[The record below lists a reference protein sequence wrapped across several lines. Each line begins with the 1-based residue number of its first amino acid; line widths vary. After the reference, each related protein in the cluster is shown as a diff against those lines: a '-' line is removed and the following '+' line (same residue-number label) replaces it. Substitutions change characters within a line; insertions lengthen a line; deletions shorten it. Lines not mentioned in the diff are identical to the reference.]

1 MKQYSIVLILI
12 SALFISACNKSQS
25 LLQTEISEMEKSVE
39 SNNKLDTANCD
50 SLISLYKNYC
60 VLYKD
65 DTICADYFF
74 KAAELSAKAG
84 KYQQAIELYGNTQRF
99 PVYRKVA
106 RALFMQG
113 FIAENN
119 LGDKNAA
126 REYYNRFLI
135 KFPQHK
141 MANEVKML
149 IQSLNITDEMLIQNL
164 KRQND
169 TLVNANQ

>member
-1 MKQYSIVLILI
+1 MKKYSLLLILVSGLI
-12 SALFISACNKSQS
+12 LSACDKSQS
-25 LLQTEISEMEKSVE
+25 SLQRDISKLEKSVLVA
-39 SNNKLDTANCD
+39 STIDTVNCD

-60 VLYKD
+60 TLYKD

-74 KAAELSAKAG
+74 KAAELSAQLG

-113 FIAENN
+113 FISENN
-119 LGDKNAA
+119 LHDKNAA
-126 REYYNRFLI
+126 REYYNRFII
-135 KFPQHK
+135 KFPDHK
-141 MANEVKML
+141 MTPEVKML
-149 IQSLNITDEMLIQNL
+149 IQSLNFSDEMLIQNL

-169 TLVNANQ
+169 TLSNPN

>member
-1 MKQYSIVLILI
+1 MKQYSIILI
-12 SALFISACNKSQS
+12 IVTSVIFSACNKSQTS
-25 LLQTEISEMEKSVE
+25 LQTEISEMEKSVNVA
-39 SNNKLDTANCD
+39 SNVDTANCD

-74 KAAELSAKAG
+74 KAAELSVRLG
-84 KYQQAIELYGNTQRF
+84 KYQQAIELFGNTQRF

-113 FIAENN
+113 FIAESN

-126 REYYNRFLI
+126 REYYNRFII
-135 KFPQHK
+135 KFPNHK
-141 MANEVKML
+141 MTPEVKML
-149 IQSLNITDEMLIQNL
+149 IQSLNFTDEMLIENL

-169 TLVNANQ
+169 TLSNPN

>member
-1 MKQYSIVLILI
+1 MKNYSILLILI
-12 SALFISACNKSQS
+12 AGVLISACNKSQS
-25 LLQTEISEMEKSVE
+25 SLQTEISEFEKSVLVA
-39 SNNKLDTANCD
+39 SKVDTVNCD

-74 KAAELSAKAG
+74 KAAELSAQLG
-84 KYQQAIELYGNTQRF
+84 KYQQAIELFGNTQRF

-119 LGDKNAA
+119 LHDKNAA
-126 REYYNRFLI
+126 REYYNRFII
-135 KFPQHK
+135 KFPDHK
-141 MANEVKML
+141 MTPEVKML
-149 IQSLNITDEMLIQNL
+149 IQSLNFSDEMLIQNL
-164 KRQND
+164 KRHND
-169 TLVNANQ
+169 TLSNPN

>member
-1 MKQYSIVLILI
+1 MKNYSILLILI
-12 SALFISACNKSQS
+12 AGVLISACNKSQS
-25 LLQTEISEMEKSVE
+25 SLQTEISQMEKSVLVA
-39 SNNKLDTANCD
+39 SKVDTINCD
-50 SLISLYKNYC
+50 SLISLYENYC

-74 KAAELSAKAG
+74 KAAEMSAQLG
-84 KYQQAIELYGNTQRF
+84 KYQQAIELFGNTQRF

-119 LGDKNAA
+119 LHDKNAA
-126 REYYNRFLI
+126 REYYNRFII
-135 KFPQHK
+135 KFPNHK
-141 MANEVKML
+141 MTPEVKML
-149 IQSLNITDEMLIQNL
+149 IQSLNFSDEMLIQNF

-169 TLVNANQ
+169 TLSNPN

>member
-1 MKQYSIVLILI
+1 MKNYSILLILI
-12 SALFISACNKSQS
+12 AGVLISACNKSQS
-25 LLQTEISEMEKSVE
+25 SLQTEISQMEKSVLVA
-39 SNNKLDTANCD
+39 SKFDTINCD

-74 KAAELSAKAG
+74 KAADLSAQLG
-84 KYQQAIELYGNTQRF
+84 KYQQAIELFGNTQRF

-119 LGDKNAA
+119 LHDKNAA
-126 REYYNRFLI
+126 REYYNRFII
-135 KFPQHK
+135 KFPNHK
-141 MANEVKML
+141 MTPEVKML
-149 IQSLNITDEMLIQNL
+149 IQSLNFSDEMLIQNF

-169 TLVNANQ
+169 TLSNPN

>member
-1 MKQYSIVLILI
+1 MKKYSLIL
-12 SALFISACNKSQS
+12 FILTGVILTACNKSQS
-25 LLQTEISEMEKSVE
+25 SLQTEISEMEKSATAT
-39 SNNKLDTANCD
+39 STIDTVNCD

-74 KAAELSAKAG
+74 KAAELSVQLG
-84 KYQQAIELYGNTQRF
+84 KYQQAIELFGNTQRF
-99 PVYRKVA
+99 PVYRKGA

-119 LGDKNAA
+119 LHDKNAA
-126 REYYNRFLI
+126 REYYNRFII
-135 KFPQHK
+135 KFPNHK
-141 MANEVKML
+141 MAYEVKML
-149 IQSLNITDEMLIQNL
+149 IQSLNFTDEMLIQNL

-169 TLVNANQ
+169 TLSNPN

>member
-1 MKQYSIVLILI
+1 MKKYSII
-12 SALFISACNKSQS
+12 LFILTGVTLAACNKSQS
-25 LLQTEISEMEKSVE
+25 SLQTEISEMEKSV
-39 SNNKLDTANCD
+39 SATSTIDTVNCD

-60 VLYKD
+60 ELYKD

-74 KAAELSAKAG
+74 RAAETSIQLG
-84 KYQQAIELYGNTQRF
+84 KYQQAIEFFGNTQRF

-119 LGDKNAA
+119 LKDKNAA

-135 KFPQHK
+135 KFPNHK
-141 MANEVKML
+141 MASEVKML
-149 IQSLNITDEMLIQNL
+149 IQSLNLTDEMLIQNL

-169 TLVNANQ
+169 TISNPN

>member
-1 MKQYSIVLILI
+1 MKKYTLLLILVSGLI
-12 SALFISACNKSQS
+12 LSACNKSQS
-25 LLQTEISEMEKSVE
+25 SLQEDIAKLEKSVLVA
-39 SNNKLDTANCD
+39 STIDTVNCD

-74 KAAELSAKAG
+74 KAAELSAKTG
-84 KYQQAIELYGNTQRF
+84 KYQQAIELFGNTQRF

-119 LGDKNAA
+119 LHDKNAA
-126 REYYNRFLI
+126 REYYNRFII
-135 KFPQHK
+135 KFPDHK
-141 MANEVKML
+141 MTPEVKML
-149 IQSLNITDEMLIQNL
+149 IQSLNFSDEMLIQNL

-169 TLVNANQ
+169 MLSNPN

>member
-1 MKQYSIVLILI
+1 MKNYSILLILI
-12 SALFISACNKSQS
+12 AGVLISACNKSQS
-25 LLQTEISEMEKSVE
+25 SLQTEISQMEKSVLVA
-39 SNNKLDTANCD
+39 SKVDTVNCD
-50 SLISLYKNYC
+50 TLISLYKNYC

-74 KAAELSAKAG
+74 KAAELSAQLG
-84 KYQQAIELYGNTQRF
+84 KYQQAIELFGNTQRF

-119 LGDKNAA
+119 LHDKNAA
-126 REYYNRFLI
+126 REYYNRFII
-135 KFPQHK
+135 KFPNHK
-141 MANEVKML
+141 MTPEVKML
-149 IQSLNITDEMLIQNL
+149 IQSLNFSDEMLIQNL

-169 TLVNANQ
+169 TLSNPN

>member
-1 MKQYSIVLILI
+1 MKRKSIFLILTVAI
-12 SALFISACNKSQS
+12 VISACNKSQTS
-25 LLQTEISEMEKSVE
+25 LQTEISELEKFVDL
-39 SNNKLDTANCD
+39 NNNIDTTNCD
-50 SLISLYKNYC
+50 SLIALYKNYC
-60 VLYKD
+60 VIFKD

-149 IQSLNITDEMLIQNL
+149 IQSLNMTDEMLIQNL

>member
-1 MKQYSIVLILI
+1 MKKHTLLLILVSGLI
-12 SALFISACNKSQS
+12 LSACNKSQS
-25 LLQTEISEMEKSVE
+25 SLQEDIAKLEKSVLVA
-39 SNNKLDTANCD
+39 STIDTVNCD

-60 VLYKD
+60 TLYKD

-74 KAAELSAKAG
+74 KAAEISTQLG
-84 KYQQAIELYGNTQRF
+84 KYQQAIELFGNTQRF

-119 LGDKNAA
+119 LHDKNAA
-126 REYYNRFLI
+126 REYYNRFII
-135 KFPQHK
+135 KFPDHK
-141 MANEVKML
+141 MTPEVKML
-149 IQSLNITDEMLIQNL
+149 IQSLNFSDEMLIQNL

-169 TLVNANQ
+169 TLSNPN

>member
-1 MKQYSIVLILI
+1 MKQYSIILLLIAASILT
-12 SALFISACNKSQS
+12 ACNKSQS
-25 LLQTEISEMEKSVE
+25 SLQTEISEMEKSVSVA
-39 SNNKLDTANCD
+39 SNVDTVNCD

-74 KAAELSAKAG
+74 KAAELSVQLG
-84 KYQQAIELYGNTQRF
+84 KYQQAIELFGNTQRF

-113 FIAENN
+113 FIAESN

-126 REYYNRFLI
+126 REYYNRFII
-135 KFPQHK
+135 KFPNHK
-141 MANEVKML
+141 MAPEVKML
-149 IQSLNITDEMLIQNL
+149 IQSLNFTDEMLIENL

-169 TLVNANQ
+169 TLSNPN

>member
-1 MKQYSIVLILI
+1 MKQYSIMLLLIAAIIL
-12 SALFISACNKSQS
+12 SACNKSQS
-25 LLQTEISEMEKSVE
+25 SLQSEISEMENVVVA
-39 SNNKLDTANCD
+39 SNNIDTANCD
-50 SLISLYKNYC
+50 SLIALYENYC

-74 KAAELSAKAG
+74 RAAEMSARVG
-84 KYQQAIELYGNTQRF
+84 KYQQAIELFGNTQRF

-135 KFPQHK
+135 KFPNHK
-141 MANEVKML
+141 MIPEVKML
-149 IQSLNITDEMLIQNL
+149 IQSLNFTDEALIQNL

-169 TLVNANQ
+169 TLVNPN

>member
-1 MKQYSIVLILI
+1 MKNYSILLILI
-12 SALFISACNKSQS
+12 AGVLISACNKSQS
-25 LLQTEISEMEKSVE
+25 SLQTEISQMEKSVLVA
-39 SNNKLDTANCD
+39 SKVDTVNCD

-74 KAAELSAKAG
+74 KAAELSAQLG
-84 KYQQAIELYGNTQRF
+84 KYQQAIELFGNTQRF

-119 LGDKNAA
+119 LHDKNAA
-126 REYYNRFLI
+126 REYYNRFII
-135 KFPQHK
+135 KFPNHK
-141 MANEVKML
+141 MTPEVKML
-149 IQSLNITDEMLIQNL
+149 IQSLNFSDEMLIQNF

-169 TLVNANQ
+169 TLSNPN

>member
-1 MKQYSIVLILI
+1 MKKYSLIL
-12 SALFISACNKSQS
+12 FILTGVILTACNKSQS
-25 LLQTEISEMEKSVE
+25 SLQTEISEMEKSATAT
-39 SNNKLDTANCD
+39 STIDTVNCD

-74 KAAELSAKAG
+74 KAAELSVQLG
-84 KYQQAIELYGNTQRF
+84 KYQQAIELFGNTQRF
-99 PVYRKVA
+99 PVYRKGA

-119 LGDKNAA
+119 LHDKNAA
-126 REYYNRFLI
+126 REYYNRFII
-135 KFPQHK
+135 KFPNHK
-141 MANEVKML
+141 MASEVKML
-149 IQSLNITDEMLIQNL
+149 IQSLNFTDEMLIQNL

-169 TLVNANQ
+169 TLSNPN

>member
-1 MKQYSIVLILI
+1 MKHYSIVLIII
-12 SALFISACNKSQS
+12 SALIISACNKSQS
-25 LLQTEISEMEKSVE
+25 SLQTKISEMEKSVE
-39 SNNKLDTANCD
+39 SNNNLDTANCD
-50 SLISLYKNYC
+50 SLISFYKNYC

-74 KAAELSAKAG
+74 KAAELSARVG
-84 KYQQAIELYGNTQRF
+84 KCQEAIELYGNTQRF

-126 REYYNRFLI
+126 GEYYNRFLI

-149 IQSLNITDEMLIQNL
+149 IQSLNMTDEMLIQNL

-169 TLVNANQ
+169 TLINTNQ

>member
-1 MKQYSIVLILI
+1 
-12 SALFISACNKSQS
+12 
-25 LLQTEISEMEKSVE
+25 
-39 SNNKLDTANCD
+39 
-50 SLISLYKNYC
+50 
-60 VLYKD
+60 
-65 DTICADYFF
+65 
-74 KAAELSAKAG
+74 
-84 KYQQAIELYGNTQRF
+84 
-99 PVYRKVA
+99 
-106 RALFMQG
+106 MQG

-141 MANEVKML
+141 MANDVKML
-149 IQSLNITDEMLIQNL
+149 IQSLNMTDEMLIQNL